1 MADRDLG
8 RGHPTEESS
17 ILRPGQQRLP
27 KRKER
32 NSLEIEERNV
42 RIRTNDA
49 TSTNQ
54 PETAA
59 PADIQPATIDNP
71 QITVTTDQLT
81 AELSNIQIQDI
92 NYPTFKLL
100 RRLHNKRVTAEH
112 HVHFLTELK
121 SRNQVPRGLQVKPV
135 TPPSDINRTLYL
147 KWERAYI
154 GLNITIRDILIEH
167 WTLIATQAN
176 AEIESLTECLQQ
188 QAMQEEYDHITKLLE
203 TSNTA
208 KQTELQSKRGRK
220 GRSRSRSPAQRYQR
234 RGAGGSENAD

>member
-1 MADRDLG
+1 MADRDLEP
-8 RGHPTEESS
+8 GHSTEESS
-17 ILRPGQQRLP
+17 TIFRPMQQRQP

-135 TPPSDINRTLYL
+135 YLSIFHLY
-147 KWERAYI
+147 YI
-154 GLNITIRDILIEH
+154 YSVYVKYYH
-167 WTLIATQAN
+167 
-176 AEIESLTECLQQ
+176 
-188 QAMQEEYDHITKLLE
+188 
-203 TSNTA
+203 
-208 KQTELQSKRGRK
+208 
-220 GRSRSRSPAQRYQR
+220 
-234 RGAGGSENAD
+234 